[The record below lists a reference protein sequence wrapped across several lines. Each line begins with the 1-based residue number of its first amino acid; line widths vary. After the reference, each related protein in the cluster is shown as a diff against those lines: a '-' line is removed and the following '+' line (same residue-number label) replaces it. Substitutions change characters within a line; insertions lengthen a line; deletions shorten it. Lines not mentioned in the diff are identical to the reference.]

1 MLVIYW
7 FYLGV
12 PMNYAFG
19 RLLQRR
25 WVGDPWVVAEF
36 HIRASKRFVSVTP
49 VVEKGKLIEVS

>member
-1 MLVIYW
+1 
-7 FYLGV
+7 
-12 PMNYAFG
+12 MNYAFG
-19 RLLQRR
+19 SLLQRR